1 MILHPRSASAT
12 SSVDQTFSGGG
23 LLPGRVTAVLVG
35 VTGLVGVIAFGSTVG
50 VAHVER
56 HLRSDVQVHALEGT
70 GVDVRFHGRI
80 AMLSGFVRSFDERRA
95 VIDRVAHRWGVARVD
110 AARLAVRARPQ
121 TSPALPSS
129 LVAGA
134 SDVRG
139 APRTSIPSTATATRT
154 RVPARAASSS
164 APPPA
169 TSSAPPPTSILLD
182 DAAIGRLE
190 TELAAVRRAS
200 PITFARS
207 SPTLLGA
214 AQTPLD
220 RIAAALAKTPV
231 PIRIEAHTDASGDP
245 GRNAVLST
253 QRAEAVRSALILRGI
268 SPSIVSALGRGESS
282 PVASNTSRAGRER
295 NRRIEF
301 IVIRPAARPSP

>member
-1 MILHPRSASAT
+1 MILHPRSAGAT
-12 SSVDQTFSGGG
+12 PSVDQTSSGDGP
-23 LLPGRVTAVLVG
+23 LSGRVTAVLIG
-35 VTGLVGVIAFGSTVG
+35 VTGLVGAIAFGSIVG

-80 AMLSGFVRSFDERRA
+80 AVLSGFVRSFDERRA
-95 VIDRVAHRWGVARVD
+95 VIDRVARRWGVARVD
-110 AARLAVRARPQ
+110 AARLTVRTRPR
-121 TSPALPSS
+121 TPPALPSS
-129 LVAGA
+129 LVVGA
-134 SDVRG
+134 PDVRG

-154 RVPARAASSS
+154 TVPA
-164 APPPA
+164 PPA
-169 TSSAPPPTSILLD
+169 TSSAPPPASIVLD

-207 SPTLLGA
+207 SPTLLAG

-253 QRAEAVRSALILRGI
+253 QRAEAVRSALILRGV
-268 SPSIVSALGRGESS
+268 SPSIVSAIGRGESS
-282 PVASNTSRAGRER
+282 PIASNTSLAGRER

-301 IVIRPAARPSP
+301 VVVRPVARLSP